1 MVKIE
6 SPRII
11 VRRSGPLSGSVQVPG
26 AKNSVLKLRAATLLA
41 EGDYVL
47 TNVPAI
53 TDVHTMAETL
63 GALGVSSTWLGPHE
77 LSLTNSGKITP
88 EVPFEKFDKMRASL
102 NVLGPLLTHY
112 GSARIN
118 WPGGDD
124 FGGRPINLHVAGLQ
138 KMGATVE
145 EGLYDIFAVADR
157 LKGTNIELDIPSVGA
172 TENLLTAAIYAR
184 GVTVID
190 NAAREPEV
198 QDLCNMLIA
207 MGADIEGI
215 GTSRLIIHGCERG
228 SLKSTK
234 HAVVPDRVQAATYMA
249 AVAVAG
255 GDIVVRTARTEHM
268 EELLNCYARMG
279 VAVTPQRDGVRVT
292 SHERLRAID
301 FITEPYP
308 GIATDYKP
316 LLLAMLC
323 VSRGEGS
330 VTETLFPGRFRYI
343 EEFRRLGASIAIYG
357 NKATV
362 RGVYELIGSEV
373 RVPDIRAGAALVVAG
388 LVAQGETIVHD
399 IHHIDRGY
407 DDLVGRLSGL
417 GADVTRV

>member
-1 MVKIE
+1 VVKIE

-26 AKNSVLKLRAATLLA
+26 AKNSVLKLMAATLLA

-77 LSLTNSGKITP
+77 LSLTNSGNITP

-145 EGLYDIFAVADR
+145 EGLYDIFAVAER

-301 FITEPYP
+301 FVTEPYP

>member
-26 AKNSVLKLRAATLLA
+26 AKNSVLKLMAATLLA

-53 TDVHTMAETL
+53 TDVHTLAETL
-63 GALGVSSTWLGPHE
+63 GALGVSSSWLGPHE
-77 LSLTNSGKITP
+77 LSLTNSGNITP

-198 QDLCNMLIA
+198 QDLCNMLIS

-228 SLKSTK
+228 SLKGTK

-255 GDIVVRTARTEHM
+255 GDIVVRSARTEHM